1 MPTTPRDAHR
11 RRWAALLVAALLP
24 LTGCFASDSPDDPG
38 VPQEQARVDVAG
50 DMQQVLRARAR
61 ALRGRDL
68 ERFLATT
75 TRARGFTQRERRYF
89 TNLSQLPIGRLS
101 YDVDPETVVRTEGGY
116 RAVVD
121 MRLQLH
127 GYDAVPVVRP
137 QQFRFVDD
145 PDGAGL
151 VVASDRDPRWE
162 RRSEVSPQ
170 PWDTGSIVVR
180 SGAGVLG
187 IFDEASAAVAGDVIR
202 AVEAGI
208 ASVAAEVPY
217 DWSRMVVVYA
227 LSDAATLQ
235 GLGDV
240 PGGDPDS
247 LDAIAFP
254 VLAHPGDGV
263 DQLASTRFM
272 LHPRM
277 LGSEPGQLARLIR
290 HELTHVA
297 LGARDDLVPT
307 WLSEGIA
314 EWVSVQPIPPE
325 ERLISGAALEAAE
338 QGPAAL
344 PNDIEFN
351 GPDQGAHYG
360 LSWWACET
368 VVDMYGEEMLWRLLD
383 ELAATSPPDQSDKLQ
398 QLLQMGTGQLAR
410 EAANRILATYR

>member
-1 MPTTPRDAHR
+1 M
-11 RRWAALLVAALLP
+11 LVASILP
-24 LTGCFASDSPDDPG
+24 LTGCSADDSPDHPG
-38 VPQEQARVDVAG
+38 VPAEQTAVDVAG
-50 DMQQVLRARAR
+50 DMRQVLRARAR

-75 TRARGFTQRERRYF
+75 ARGSRFRERERRYF

-101 YDVDPETVVRTEGGY
+101 YDLDEETVIRTGEGY

-121 MRLQLH
+121 VRLQLE
-127 GYDAVPVVRP
+127 GYDTVPVVRP
-137 QQFRFVDD
+137 QQYRFVADR
-145 PDGAGL
+145 DGRGL
-151 VVASDRDPRWE
+151 LVASDRNARWE
-162 RRSEVSPQ
+162 RRNEVPPQ

-180 SGAGVLG
+180 SGTGVLG
-187 IFDEASAAVAGDVIR
+187 IFDESSALVAGEVIR

-208 ASVAAEVPY
+208 ARVAAEVPY
-217 DWSRMVVVYA
+217 DWPRRVVVYA

-240 PGGDPDS
+240 PGGDPDA

-254 VLAHPGDGV
+254 VVAHPGD
-263 DQLASTRFM
+263 DEDELASTRFM

-297 LGARDDLVPT
+297 LGTRDDLVPT

-338 QGPAAL
+338 QGPDAL

-351 GPDQGAHYG
+351 GPDQSAHYG

-368 VVDMYGEEMLWRLLD
+368 VVDMYGEPMLWRLLD
-383 ELAATSPPDQSDKLQ
+383 ELAATSPPDQSDRLQ

-410 EAANRILATYR
+410 EAARRILATYR